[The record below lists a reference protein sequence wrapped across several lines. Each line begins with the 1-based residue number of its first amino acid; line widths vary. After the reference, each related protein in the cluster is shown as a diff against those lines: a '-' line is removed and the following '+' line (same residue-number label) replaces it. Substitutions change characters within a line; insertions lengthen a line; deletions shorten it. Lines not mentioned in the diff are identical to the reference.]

1 MTKIDWSD
9 ETINPLGHGC
19 YGTGTKDNP
28 KIYPYCYAAKMAKRN
43 MRGCDLC
50 AKFIPHTHF
59 EQLDKLKQWKKPK
72 TVFVQSMGDLFGDW
86 VSDEWIEKVF
96 DACKKAPQ
104 HRYLFLTKNPKRY
117 LKLYDEKKF
126 PYAENFWFGTT
137 CTKPSNEFTFVK
149 NTPYKCFVSIEPLL
163 EPFGDLENG
172 EMPDWIIIGRETGNR
187 KDKIIPKK
195 EWIENIVNYCR
206 EKNVPVFM
214 KNNLAEEKWCKDKKT
229 GEMIL
234 VEPKVWDEPLIQ
246 EFPWRDE

>member
-28 KIYPYCYAAKMAKRN
+28 KICEYCYAVKMAKRN
-43 MRGCDLC
+43 MRNCDLC

-72 TVFVQSMGDLFGDW
+72 TIFVQSMGDLFGDW
-86 VSDEWIEKVF
+86 VPDEWIEKVF
-96 DACKKAPQ
+96 DACLESPQ

-117 LKLYDEKKF
+117 IKILSKYQTPHDF
-126 PYAENFWFGTT
+126 DR
-137 CTKPSNEFTFVK
+137 FVD
-149 NTPYKCFVSIEPLL
+149 FV
-163 EPFGDLENG
+163 
-172 EMPDWIIIGRETGNR
+172 IIGRETGNR

-195 EWIENIVNYCR
+195 EWIENIVNYCK

-214 KNNLAEEKWCKDKKT
+214 KNNLKD
-229 GEMIL
+229 I
-234 VEPKVWDEPLIQ
+234 WQEPLIQ
-246 EFPWRDE
+246 EFPWRDK